1 MGKKSPSGIQFQM
14 LGVSVLGM
22 LEWKVHSELVSLVPA
37 IIGINYNPLQT
48 HKFCPW
54 AHITCS
60 AN

>member
-48 HKFCPW
+48 HKFCP
-54 AHITCS
+54 
-60 AN
+60 